1 MTYKT
6 FILFMATIYMGVEFG
21 DFFKKKYIYIDWYSD
36 NIPKSHAFVNYTIQS
51 NIDITNI
58 VSELNVLLPQLS
70 DFINQFNNEINQNG
84 INVITD
90 STGNMSIDV
99 PSNMP
104 NVESERISTRIGV
117 IDRLITTRG
126 QEINELLK
134 KGLSMENK
142 LKMENPNY
150 VSQLSDKITEFKR
163 LNDLYKH

>member
-1 MTYKT
+1 MTYET
-6 FILFMATIYMGVEFG
+6 FILFIVIVYMGVEFG
-21 DFFKKKYIYIDWYSD
+21 GFFKKRYIYIDWYSH
-36 NIPKSHAFVNYTIQS
+36 NIPKSHTFVNYTIQS

-70 DFINQFNNEINQNG
+70 DFINQFNSEVNQNG

-104 NVESERISTRIGV
+104 NVEAERISTRIGV

-126 QEINELLK
+126 QEINDLLQ
-134 KGLSMENK
+134 KGLSIENK
-142 LKMENPNY
+142 LKIENPDY

-163 LNDLYKH
+163 LNNLYKH